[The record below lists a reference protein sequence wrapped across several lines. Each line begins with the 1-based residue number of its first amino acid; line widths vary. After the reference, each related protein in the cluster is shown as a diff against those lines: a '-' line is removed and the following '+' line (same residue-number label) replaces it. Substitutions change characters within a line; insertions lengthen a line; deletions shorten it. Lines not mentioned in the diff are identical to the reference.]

1 LLEVVALDARGHEE
15 ALDEAQEAG
24 DAGPAEEQVEYA
36 EAVAAEVEVVEAEAA
51 QEEGEQDAGD
61 LVLFDCSQLGV
72 EDGLLLVR
80 HAGGHQGYG
89 RHCFI
94 SFRPFASCTL
104 FLACG
109 AKPGWRAGLLPVRAV
124 RQAGAAS
131 SVSYFST

>member
-61 LVLFDCSQLGV
+61 LVLFDMPVDIKGTVVIASFPFVLLHPARCFSPAAPSLG
-72 EDGLLLVR
+72 
-80 HAGGHQGYG
+80 GGPG
-89 RHCFI
+89 
-94 SFRPFASCTL
+94 SCL
-104 FLACG
+104 
-109 AKPGWRAGLLPVRAV
+109 
-124 RQAGAAS
+124 
-131 SVSYFST
+131 